1 MNLKNLHTEEKAVQT
16 NVLFEPTQNVISIQ
30 IAKGE
35 QLKEHIREDGV

>member
-16 NVLFEPTQNVISIQ
+16 NVLFETTQNVISIQ

-35 QLKEHIREDGV
+35 